1 MLFESEIDEFE
12 DEAPTS
18 PGLRE
23 PRARVLVV
31 EDDEDLREVIVARMR
46 REAFDV
52 LEAGSGD
59 EALEVLSLV
68 ARGAMADEID
78 LLVMDVRMPGTSGLE
93 IARMVRAAHWTLPV
107 LLITAFPD
115 REVVAEAARLKLS
128 LLAKP
133 FGLDRLSDAAI
144 SAILRPQ
151 SKGLV

>member
-12 DEAPTS
+12 DEAPTY

-23 PRARVLVV
+23 LRARILVV
-31 EDDEDLREVIVARMR
+31 EDDEHLRELIVTRMR

-52 LEAGSGD
+52 VEAGSGY
-59 EALEVLSLV
+59 EALEVLDLV
-68 ARGAMADEID
+68 ARGATADDLD

-93 IARMVRAAHWTLPV
+93 IARMLRAAHWTVPV

-115 REVVAEAARLKLS
+115 REVISEAARLKLS

-133 FGLDRLSDAAI
+133 FALDRMSDAAI
-144 SAILRPQ
+144 AAILGPQ
-151 SKGLV
+151 RRALV